1 MVNSIQKKM
10 GKLQLEDVKPD
21 VGSSFKILN
30 PRLSTTFLWHLH
42 PEYEIVYAEAL
53 DGPRHVGSHISRYA
67 GSDLVFIGPNIP
79 HLNFDYGVNTNCE
92 QVVIQMRENFL
103 GEPFFNNP
111 EMAAIKQLFKNACF
125 GIAFYG
131 GTKARVAQ
139 MLKNLQQLSRFDQL
153 LALLQ
158 ILQALA
164 TSAEYEVLNHAP
176 AANKAFEKQRR
187 RMDVIYQYIEKHY
200 NDSPDVNIIA
210 EKINL
215 SPAAFCRYFKKQ
227 TRQTFTDFINQYRIG
242 EAKNLL
248 MQDKTI
254 TETCYATGFGQLSY
268 FNKVFKKLTRENPS
282 DFKKRNQGLA

>member
-1 MVNSIQKKM
+1 
-10 GKLQLEDVKPD
+10 
-21 VGSSFKILN
+21 
-30 PRLSTTFLWHLH
+30 
-42 PEYEIVYAEAL
+42 
-53 DGPRHVGSHISRYA
+53 VGSHISRYA

-131 GTKARVAQ
+131 GTKAGVAQ

-164 TSAEYEVLNHAP
+164 TSAEYEVLNHVP

-268 FNKVFKKLTRENPS
+268 FNKVFKKLTGENPS
-282 DFKKRNQGLA
+282 DFKKRNQALG